1 MDMPVCV
8 TKQNHELGKSM
19 TTQASV
25 FGSLLNIFFEPRKT
39 LDGVRGHVAWLWLP
53 LLLVVGLSC
62 LFQVWYATRVD
73 VSWFADQSLADSAAN
88 MTADQLR
95 DAHNRF
101 STGSMIFF
109 GLAGSLIG
117 VTVWYLVQALYFFFV
132 AKVGGYAQQ
141 SFGSWLN
148 FISWTSLPGILGL
161 AASAAYMLS
170 TSSRQISPVD
180 IDITSL
186 NTLLFHVP
194 YAHNGQ
200 FIASSLRITTIW
212 SWVLMIIGL
221 SAWTGK
227 NMKQAAVVVL
237 APYAIM
243 YALFIAKALI

>member
-1 MDMPVCV
+1 
-8 TKQNHELGKSM
+8 M
-19 TTQASV
+19 TTQSSA
-25 FGSLLNIFFEPRKT
+25 FGTLINIFLEPKKT
-39 LDGVRGHVAWLWLP
+39 MEDLRGHVAWLWLP

-95 DAHNRF
+95 DAHARF
-101 STGSMIFF
+101 TTGSMIFF

-117 VTVWYLVQALYFFFV
+117 VTVWYLMQALYFFFV
-132 AKVGGYAQQ
+132 AKIGGYTQQ
-141 SFGSWLN
+141 GFGAWLN
-148 FISWTSLPGILGL
+148 FICWTSMPAVLGL
-161 AASAAYMLS
+161 VASAAYMLT

-194 YAHNGQ
+194 YAHSGQ

-237 APYAIM
+237 APYAVM
-243 YALFIAKALI
+243 YAAFIAKLLI